1 MERLLT
7 RMEAAKQ
14 LGICVSTLDEIRAC
28 GQIQYIQRKKNSSV
42 FFTEAD
48 LAEYVARSTH
58 KAHTNVP
65 RQTYRSKRGF

>member
-1 MERLLT
+1 MSKLLT
-7 RMEAAKQ
+7 RNEAAEL

-42 FFTEAD
+42 FFTEAY

-58 KAHTNVP
+58 KAHANVP
-65 RQTYRSKRGF
+65 CQTYRNKRKV